1 LTAPAVAALAV
12 FVVLVVVAAAVVG
25 LAWRASGH
33 AIHPASVAPAW
44 SLADYPSLEPDDVKV
59 TSSTG
64 ALLAGRFFPGRSP
77 ATIVLSHG
85 YGGNQDELLPTANA
99 LHEGGFSVFTYDLRG
114 CGQSTGEVTFGA
126 KERDDLRSVVDYLTT
141 RDDVDPQ
148 RIGALGFS
156 MGAATTLMEAADDP
170 RVKAVVDDSGW
181 SDVHHWLRPSW
192 RAVFLH
198 PGDRFSALSLKLAE
212 LRASID
218 LDRLEPRKDVA
229 RLAGRPLLLIHG
241 TADGN
246 VPPGD
251 SDENF
256 AAAHEPKELWRIEG
270 AEHGATVAP
279 GGATSSKRVVEF
291 FQKALGVG
299 SAASEGA

>member
-12 FVVLVVVAAAVVG
+12 FVLLALVAAAVGG

-33 AIHPASVAPAW
+33 AIHPATVAPAW
-44 SLADYPSLEPDDVKV
+44 SLADYPSLKPDEVKV
-59 TSSTG
+59 RSSTG
-64 ALLAGRFFPGRSP
+64 AVLAGRFFPGGNR

-85 YGGNQDELLPTANA
+85 YGGNQDEMLPAANA

-126 KERDDLRSVVDYLTT
+126 KEQDDLRSVVDYLTA
-141 RDDVDPQ
+141 RDDVDAEK
-148 RIGALGFS
+148 IGALGFS
-156 MGAATTLMEAADDP
+156 MGAATTLMEAAGDD
-170 RVKAVVDDSGW
+170 RIKAIVDDSGW
-181 SDVHHWLRPSW
+181 SDVDHWLRPSW
-192 RAVFLH
+192 SAVFLH
-198 PGDRFSALSLKLAE
+198 PGDRFSALSLKFAE

-218 LDRLEPRKDVA
+218 LDELEPRDDVA
-229 RLAGRPLLLIHG
+229 RLAGRPLLIIHG
-241 TADGN
+241 TADDS

-256 AAAHEPKELWRIEG
+256 AAAREPKELWTIEG
-270 AEHGATVAP
+270 AGHGATVAP

-291 FQKALGVG
+291 FQRALGVG
-299 SAASEGA
+299 AAASEGA